1 MKHYENIKDYLIR
14 NEINHRVKDY
24 SKNKGDLETYYNVG
38 KELVIAQ
45 GGEKRA
51 KYGDGLIKDYSKKL
65 MKEVDKKY
73 SCRNLF
79 NMRKFYLTF
88 KNKKVN
94 ALRSELSWTHYRV
107 LLSLNNMDEINYYID
122 VAIRDR
128 ISYRELEKRVKSNEY
143 ERLPSFMKQNLIEN
157 KELEL
162 KETIKDPIIIPNPN
176 NIEIYKECVL
186 QKLIIE
192 NYQDFLKELGEGY
205 LLAGNEYKI
214 KIGTKNYRIDIL
226 LYNKVFKAYVVI
238 ELKINEVKPTDFG
251 QIELYMNYIDKN
263 LKEGSDNNT
272 IGIILCHKDNKLIM
286 EYCSNPD
293 ILVREY
299 IVN

>member
-65 MKEVDKKY
+65 ANELGKTY
-73 SCRNLF
+73 SITFLRR
-79 NMRKFYLTF
+79 MRKFYLMIE
-88 KNKKVN
+88 KG
-94 ALRSELSWTHYRV
+94 AAMRHQLSWTHYKV
-107 LLSLNNMDEINYYID
+107 LLPLNNMDEINYYID
-122 VAIRDR
+122 IAIRDR
-128 ISYRELEKRVKSNEY
+128 IGYRELEKRVKSNEY

-176 NIEIYKECVL
+176 NIEIYKECAL

-214 KIGTKNYRIDIL
+214 KIGNKNYRIDIL

-238 ELKINEVKPTDFG
+238 ELKVNEVKPTDFG

-263 LKEGSDNNT
+263 LKEVSDNNS